1 MYVVT
6 VMQRQTQ
13 LFHVVFAL
21 GTSCCFPSLLDGR
34 QEQGGQN
41 CNDRIYDRQLDQCN
55 PPSGAGSV
63 DVHGIVWAKSANA
76 ISCIQSSGRC
86 TSETTGT
93 IAERDLTCGTT
104 NATGP
109 QLAATAADCWSV
121 LNTRYRQQ
129 RLRIE
134 DVPSVHQLELKDC
147 QQRRRGLRRVVREH
161 FGESG
166 THSQSSLAMA
176 STPGFGT
183 TLSQATTVGGGSAA
197 RNRT

>member
-1 MYVVT
+1 MLFLHWVRRAASRACWTAGRNRAVRTAMIAFTTGSLINVT
-6 VMQRQTQ
+6 
-13 LFHVVFAL
+13 
-21 GTSCCFPSLLDGR
+21 
-34 QEQGGQN
+34 
-41 CNDRIYDRQLDQCN
+41 